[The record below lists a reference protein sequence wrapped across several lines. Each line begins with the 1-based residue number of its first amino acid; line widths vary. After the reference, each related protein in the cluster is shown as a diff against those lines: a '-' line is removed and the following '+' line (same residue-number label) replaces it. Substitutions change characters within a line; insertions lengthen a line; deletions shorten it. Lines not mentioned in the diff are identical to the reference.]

1 MNDQK
6 TAVPA
11 EAEMK
16 EESLAR
22 QHSDLRIKPVEVD
35 ESLNMSD
42 PLNHFDLRI
51 KRV

>member
-1 MNDQK
+1 
-6 TAVPA
+6 V
-11 EAEMK
+11 K

-35 ESLNMSD
+35 ESLDMSD

-51 KRV
+51 KRVEPEWEAE